1 MAAIQ
6 PYKGATTA
14 QFYVLES
21 TQGVTPTS
29 PSWKP
34 LRSTG
39 GIPAIT
45 RDALVSA
52 ELDGGRE
59 IAAIR
64 TGNEQVAGEYAIEL
78 SQSSQDDMLACA
90 MTSDWVAGSSATGL
104 SVDVDADAKT
114 FTRAAGDFTTVCEVG
129 DLVRF
134 AGLTGGNAKPFI
146 VTAVLPLVITGS
158 GIQHALTDES
168 TVTTDFASA
177 DKLGTGN
184 LCKSVSIL
192 TWFKGKCG
200 NPDAYVITRG
210 VEFTGFTIEQAV
222 NAMITG
228 SFPFIGLSQE
238 VLPSLPS
245 GSTFTTTFGADPFA
259 SVDVTA
265 FEGNAALRL
274 IDSFTITNDN
284 ETSAQFE
291 LNENTKGPAFI
302 ERGRAMNTFSLSGKL
317 YDLSM
322 LSKFI
327 AETEVEIS
335 SILSGKS
342 GAMSLTLNKAKL
354 TAATPEI
361 GGAESVTLSLEGQAT
376 GTPLQSSIT
385 IQRLTYA

>member
-59 IAAIR
+59 IASIR

-90 MTSDWVAGSSATGL
+90 MTSNWIAGSSAVGM
-104 SVDVDADAKT
+104 SVTVNSAAKT

-134 AGLTGGNAKPFI
+134 ADLTGGNAKPFI
-146 VTAVLPLVITGS
+146 ATDVLPLVITGA
-158 GIQHALTDES
+158 GIQHALTNES
-168 TVTTDFASA
+168 AATTDFASA

-238 VLPSLPS
+238 VLPSLPA
-245 GSTFTTTFGADPFA
+245 GSTFTETFGADPFA

-265 FEGNAALRL
+265 FDGSAPLKL

-291 LNENTKGPAFI
+291 LGNRAVAFI

-317 YDLSM
+317 YDLTM
-322 LSKFI
+322 LNKFI

-335 SILSGKS
+335 SILSGPS
-342 GAMSLTLNKAKL
+342 GAMSFTLSKAKL